1 MDNSE
6 NLKKNKRLCSIMMV
20 VFCSLF
26 VISIVIQ
33 WITKWSTMNLP
44 TIFFGGMAFICII
57 VRLLANK
64 NIIVGN

>member
-1 MDNSE
+1 
-6 NLKKNKRLCSIMMV
+6 MMV